1 MKDKLGNFTMS
12 INSLTPDPSDPTIKQ
27 AKMSIFTIDEISGNG
42 QVITEEVAKGCINT
56 LIGKRICCKYI
67 PSEMNDGE
75 DALGSH
81 EMYQGVDR
89 EGNDVIRTNTEAIGF
104 ITNVYIEDK
113 VVMADAN
120 IWCDDHYQ
128 DICALLAEW
137 LDNGVNVNMSCEY
150 YYCNYNVV
158 DNVEY
163 IQLPI
168 VFNAHTLLNSEDRGD
183 VMEVLPAY
191 KDAKLMSLNELDK
204 WNKAVASLNSK
215 NNKESESKDMSNIF
229 LKALSEAGLS
239 IEDKRCILVKAI
251 EEKGYE
257 NVWIP
262 TSGMYDDVVVFE
274 TYERNAGTYKNYK
287 INYSINEDGTYSVDA
302 ESVTEVVQQT
312 KWVSV
317 GDLISK
323 NSELTSE
330 LETAN
335 NNISEKEEKIKEL
348 NQLIVTLQEKSN
360 NSVEGSVVDELKET
374 IKTLNS
380 QVESMKPIVDE
391 YNEKKF
397 NEALEKACNSYR
409 KTFENLNAI
418 DAYNDEA
425 TQELIKKSVDFDK
438 TVSEN
443 AIASLN
449 AIIVENVANMT
460 ISQNSLKDEKVDS
473 DDLLSDNLN
482 ISINELNKGEDVS
495 DLLSDEDTILKNEYG
510 I

>member
-12 INSLTPDPSDPTIKQ
+12 INSLTPDPRDPTIKQ
-27 AKMSIFTIDEISGNG
+27 AKMSIFTIDEVSGNG

-229 LKALSEAGLS
+229 LKALNEAGLS
-239 IEDKRCILVKAI
+239 VDEKRTSIVNALETA
-251 EEKGYE
+251 GY
-257 NVWIP
+257 NSPWVLL
-262 TSGMYDDVVVFE
+262 SGMYDDSVVFE
-274 TYERNAGTYKNYK
+274 TYSENEGYTNYK
-287 INYSINEDGTYSVDA
+287 INYSIDESGVVALDTNSVIKVEA
-302 ESVTEVVQQT
+302 RTT
-312 KWVSV
+312 WVSV
-317 GDLISK
+317 NELESK
-323 NSELTSE
+323 NSDLTKE
-330 LETAN
+330 LESAN
-335 NNISEKEEKIKEL
+335 NSISEKEEKIKEL

-418 DAYNDEA
+418 DAYNDET

-460 ISQNSLKDEKVDS
+460 ISQNSLKYEKVDS

-495 DLLSDEDTILKNEYG
+495 GLLSDEDTILKNEYG

>member
-1 MKDKLGNFTMS
+1 
-12 INSLTPDPSDPTIKQ
+12 
-27 AKMSIFTIDEISGNG
+27 
-42 QVITEEVAKGCINT
+42 
-56 LIGKRICCKYI
+56 
-67 PSEMNDGE
+67 
-75 DALGSH
+75 
-81 EMYQGVDR
+81 
-89 EGNDVIRTNTEAIGF
+89 
-104 ITNVYIEDK
+104 
-113 VVMADAN
+113 
-120 IWCDDHYQ
+120 
-128 DICALLAEW
+128 
-137 LDNGVNVNMSCEY
+137 
-150 YYCNYNVV
+150 
-158 DNVEY
+158 
-163 IQLPI
+163 
-168 VFNAHTLLNSEDRGD
+168 
-183 VMEVLPAY
+183 MEVLPAY

-229 LKALSEAGLS
+229 LKALNEAGLS
-239 IEDKRCILVKAI
+239 VEDKRSLLVNAI
-251 EEKGYE
+251 EENGYKY
-257 NVWIP
+257 VWISL
-262 TSGMYDDVVVFE
+262 SGLYDDAVVFE
-274 TYERNAGTYKNYK
+274 TYDETSESYKNYK
-287 INYSINEDGTYSVDA
+287 VNYSTNEDGSFVVDF
-302 ESVTEVVQQT
+302 ESKEEVIPKT
-312 KWVSV
+312 TWVSV
-317 GDLISK
+317 DSLISK

-330 LETAN
+330 LESAN
-335 NNISEKEEKIKEL
+335 NNIAEKEDKIKEL
-348 NQLIVTLQEKSN
+348 NSLIVTLQEKSN

-438 TVSEN
+438 TISEN

-495 DLLSDEDTILKNEYG
+495 DLLSDENTILKNEYG

>member
-27 AKMSIFTIDEISGNG
+27 AKMSIFTIDEVSGNG

-67 PSEMNDGE
+67 PSENNDGE

-89 EGNDVIRTNTEAIGF
+89 EGNNVIRTNTEAIGY

-229 LKALSEAGLS
+229 LKALNEAGLS
-239 IEDKRCILVKAI
+239 VEDKRSLLINAI
-251 EEKGYE
+251 EENGYKY
-257 NVWIP
+257 VWVSL
-262 TSGMYDDVVVFE
+262 SGLYDDAVVFE
-274 TYERNAGTYKNYK
+274 TYDETSESYKNYK
-287 INYSINEDGTYSVDA
+287 VNYSTNEDGSFVIDF
-302 ESVTEVVQQT
+302 ESKEEVIPKT
-312 KWVSV
+312 TWVSV
-317 GDLISK
+317 DSLISK
-323 NSELTSE
+323 NSDLTKE
-330 LETAN
+330 LESAN
-335 NNISEKEEKIKEL
+335 NSIAEKEDKIKEL
-348 NQLIVTLQEKSN
+348 NSLIVTLQEKSN

-409 KTFENLNAI
+409 QTFENLNAI

-438 TVSEN
+438 TISEN

-495 DLLSDEDTILKNEYG
+495 DLLSDENTILKNEYG